1 MNSYTCAVMELLSAA
16 ATMASLEEPAYEKKL
31 HSLNMDKNEHT
42 NREICKTGGLCLC
55 QHPGVRSMETGYR
68 AIQVTFSI
76 ISCT

>member
-1 MNSYTCAVMELLSAA
+1 MNSHTRAVMELLSAA
-16 ATMASLEEPAYEKKL
+16 ATTASLKEFAYEKKL

-76 ISCT
+76 VSCT